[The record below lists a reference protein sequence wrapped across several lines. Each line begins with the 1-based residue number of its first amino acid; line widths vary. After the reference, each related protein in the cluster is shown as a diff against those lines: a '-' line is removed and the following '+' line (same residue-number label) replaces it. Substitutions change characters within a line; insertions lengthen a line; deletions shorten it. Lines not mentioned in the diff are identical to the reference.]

1 MNNQIKYSDQL
12 CNCESQYIS
21 SNKFL
26 INKLNSLVLKW
37 KNYPQGWSYTSKL
50 NEIARHE
57 AGCHFQNAVPGLGND
72 PFSTLS
78 KSNASHKVYK
88 SVSDYNELPDA
99 TSPFSEK
106 TYFITCRKGWNK
118 QILTKKEYETHR
130 CVDHLKNVIK
140 DQQKEKQMLDEHIH
154 EAEKDLRDLLNEFER
169 CKESQET
176 VIDELK
182 EKIMFLEK
190 RNENLKNEKVRKM
203 RDYEERLN
211 EEKLKSEK
219 ESTLAFMNF
228 IQTAEKDFT
237 LFSQRLN
244 KDFSKYKDKLK
255 DEAQTYELKTKANF
269 MAKEID
275 GIKVT

>member
-1 MNNQIKYSDQL
+1 
-12 CNCESQYIS
+12 
-21 SNKFL
+21 
-26 INKLNSLVLKW
+26 
-37 KNYPQGWSYTSKL
+37 
-50 NEIARHE
+50 
-57 AGCHFQNAVPGLGND
+57 
-72 PFSTLS
+72 
-78 KSNASHKVYK
+78 
-88 SVSDYNELPDA
+88 
-99 TSPFSEK
+99 
-106 TYFITCRKGWNK
+106 
-118 QILTKKEYETHR
+118 
-130 CVDHLKNVIK
+130 
-140 DQQKEKQMLDEHIH
+140 MLDEHIS

-190 RNENLKNEKVRKM
+190 RNENLKNDRVRKM
-203 RDYEERLN
+203 KDYEERLN

-237 LFSQRLN
+237 LFSQRLT

-275 GIKVT
+275 GIKVSLLLS

>member
-1 MNNQIKYSDQL
+1 ML
-12 CNCESQYIS
+12 
-21 SNKFL
+21 
-26 INKLNSLVLKW
+26 
-37 KNYPQGWSYTSKL
+37 T
-50 NEIARHE
+50 
-57 AGCHFQNAVPGLGND
+57 
-72 PFSTLS
+72 
-78 KSNASHKVYK
+78 KSNGSKMYK

-99 TSPFSEK
+99 TSPFSDK
-106 TYFITCRKGWNK
+106 TYFITCRKGCNK

-140 DQQKEKQMLDEHIH
+140 DQQKEKQMLDEHIS

-190 RNENLKNEKVRKM
+190 RNENLKNDRVRKM
-203 RDYEERLN
+203 KDYEERLN

-237 LFSQRLN
+237 LFSQRLT

-275 GIKVT
+275 GIKVSL